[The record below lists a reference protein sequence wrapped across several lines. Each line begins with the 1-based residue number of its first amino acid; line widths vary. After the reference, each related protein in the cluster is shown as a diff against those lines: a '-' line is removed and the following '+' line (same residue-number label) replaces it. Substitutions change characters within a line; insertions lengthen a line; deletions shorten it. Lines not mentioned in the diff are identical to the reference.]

1 MLKSLVAI
9 AALSAGTAGA
19 VDMKLDVDT
28 AGNKVAV
35 HVTIHNTTSK
45 PIWVP
50 VQIADDKEL
59 FGKWL
64 KVVHNGK
71 EVEYQG
77 ITVKRGPLTG
87 SDFMRINAGKTH
99 RNVIDV
105 THAFAWGEG
114 LHTVS
119 FDGAY
124 LTNIK
129 QINATTPLKASTTF
143 RK

>member
-1 MLKSLVAI
+1 MIKSLLAA
-9 AALSAGTAGA
+9 AALVSGTAGA

-35 HVTIHNTTSK
+35 HVTIHNNTSK

-50 VQIADDKEL
+50 VQVADDKEL
-59 FGKWL
+59 FGKWFN
-64 KVVHNGK
+64 VINNGK

-87 SDFMRINAGKTH
+87 ADFMRINAGKTH

-105 THAFAWGEG
+105 THAYAWAEG
-114 LHTVS
+114 VHSLS
-119 FDGAY
+119 FDGVY

-129 QINATTPLKASTTF
+129 QISATTPLKASTSF
-143 RK
+143 RR